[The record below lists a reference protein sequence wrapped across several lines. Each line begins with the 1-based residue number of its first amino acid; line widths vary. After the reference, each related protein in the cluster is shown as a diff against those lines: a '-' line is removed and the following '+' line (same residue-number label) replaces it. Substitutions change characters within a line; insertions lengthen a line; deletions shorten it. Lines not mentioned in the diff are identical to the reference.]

1 MQGLRHMLLQEQR
14 HLQEIADKAQT
25 GLTAVPEGH
34 LRISKDKNKPRYYQC
49 IDDNNGIYIP
59 RSNKELPKLL
69 AQKTYN
75 RIVVKK
81 AETRLKQ
88 MEKILQDYTDDEIE
102 RIYTSMHKER
112 QLLVTPIEPTWNQ
125 LLMKWYEE
133 EYCSR
138 CPKWSNQAD
147 SRTEEMK
154 FWWDYLMSRDI
165 GGKILER
172 IISVRDI
179 VSKMFGER
187 KLPKEH
193 NGKIV
198 LYNDVNFG
206 RDSLM
211 CEWAYC
217 VNFQT
222 KKLECFCGFNKDK
235 SREYKRFATNQEEVD
250 EEQKNFPNRYYGIYL
265 VKEYDLYN
273 LPETEEFVKELYE
286 LTKEGDEDD
295 E

>member
-1 MQGLRHMLLQEQR
+1 MGTRNLTMV
-14 HLQEIADKAQT
+14 IDKEGDLKVAQY
-25 GLTAVPEGH
+25 GQWDGYPEGQGATI
-34 LRISKDKNKPRYYQC
+34 LNFCKDKNNLDKLQAELKNIAFIY
-49 IDDNNGIYIP
+49 DNEY
-59 RSNKELPKLL
+59 
-69 AQKTYN
+69 
-75 RIVVKK
+75 
-81 AETRLKQ
+81 LK
-88 MEKILQDYTDDEIE
+88 
-102 RIYTSMHKER
+102 
-112 QLLVTPIEPTWNQ
+112 
-125 LLMKWYEE
+125 KWYEE

-179 VSKMFGER
+179 VSEMFGER